1 MQRKKITATK
11 GGKHQ
16 ALGNFTEGMNLLF
29 STVHRAE
36 EEIHALCEITQGL
49 VLASLGRSDF
59 FPLHPFKVMRACEYL
74 AALTASAKIWIFP
87 F

>member
-1 MQRKKITATK
+1 MSVHIFEQRSAS
-11 GGKHQ
+11 
-16 ALGNFTEGMNLLF
+16 

-59 FPLHPFKVMRACEYL
+59 FPLHPFKVVRACEYL

>member
-1 MQRKKITATK
+1 MGVHIIEQRSA
-11 GGKHQ
+11 
-16 ALGNFTEGMNLLF
+16 
-29 STVHRAE
+29 SRTVHNAE
-36 EEIHALCEITQGL
+36 EQDHALCEITLEL
-49 VLASLGRSDF
+49 VRASLGRSDF